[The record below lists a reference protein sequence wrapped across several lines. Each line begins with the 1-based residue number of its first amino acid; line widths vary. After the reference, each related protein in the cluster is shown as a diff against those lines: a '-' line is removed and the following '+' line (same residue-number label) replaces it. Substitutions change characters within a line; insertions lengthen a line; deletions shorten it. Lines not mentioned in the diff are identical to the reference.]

1 MYFGTDS
8 YKKGEC
14 KNSTLILL
22 RQETTWALEKKHNM
36 CLFVNFHEKF

>member
-22 RQETTWALEKKHNM
+22 RQETACALEKNIYM
-36 CLFVNFHEKF
+36 FIFLTFHEKF